1 MFMLSHMVVWLSEMR
16 RPAKEIRRPAKEIQH
31 FNNIFRKTVVFFKKM
46 DTFATLLKEAKS
58 LETTK
63 VIGV

>member
-1 MFMLSHMVVWLSEMR
+1 MIVRPSE
-16 RPAKEIRRPAKEIQH
+16 IQQPAKEIQH
-31 FNNIFRKTVVFFKKM
+31 LNNIFLKTVVFFKKM